1 MNNLKLLFENA
12 TDLMK
17 ENETVDCLNELL
29 KSYNGHDWI
38 NYIKYDFEIKDN
50 KNYYKNLVEINDIIE
65 LYIITWNKNSF
76 SPIHDH
82 PENGCIIKILDGKL
96 CEELYIS
103 KSINDNKY
111 VELINKSINDNKYVE
126 LINKSIINI
135 NEIGYRIGNKI
146 LHKITNINEGITVSL
161 HIYSKPNYKHNTY

>member
-1 MNNLKLLFENA
+1 MNNLKVLFENA

-29 KSYNGHDWI
+29 KSYNENDWI

-65 LYIITWNKNSF
+65 LYIITWNKHSF

-82 PENGCIIKILDGKL
+82 PENGCILKILDGKL
-96 CEELYIS
+96 CEELYIN
-103 KSINDNKY
+103 KSTNDAKY
-111 VELINKSINDNKYVE
+111 VELINKSTLNVNDT
-126 LINKSIINI
+126 
-135 NEIGYRIGNKI
+135 GYRIGNKI
-146 LHKITNINEGITVSL
+146 LHKIININDGITVSL
-161 HIYSKPNYKHNTY
+161 HIYSKPNYKQNIY